1 MPKGCLILFFV
12 LLVLSPSISCARGAI
27 AVDDSQGGDALI
39 FAVVVGATS
48 ENEAVKAALAKCIS
62 KGGMKCQVLQ
72 TFERCG
78 AVAVSNKSYGV
89 GWGIRGRN
97 ARIMSLRNCGSDEC
111 SVVDN
116 QCEDY

>member
-1 MPKGCLILFFV
+1 MSKKCLILFLV
-12 LLVLSPSISCARGAI
+12 LFVLSPSLSCARGAI
-27 AVDDSQGGDALI
+27 AVDDSRGGGALI
-39 FAVVVGATS
+39 FAIVVGAPS
-48 ENEAVKAALAKCIS
+48 EGEAAKAALAKCIT

-78 AVAVSNKSYGV
+78 AVAVSNKSYGI

>member
-1 MPKGCLILFFV
+1 MSKRCLILFLV
-12 LLVLSPSISCARGAI
+12 LSVLSPSISYARGAI
-27 AVDDSQGGDALI
+27 AVDDSRGEGALI
-39 FAVVVGATS
+39 FAIVVGVS
-48 ENEAVKAALAKCIS
+48 SDNEAAKAALAKCIS
-62 KGGMKCQVLQ
+62 KGGTKCQVLQ

-78 AVAVSNKSYGV
+78 AVSASNKSYGI

>member
-1 MPKGCLILFFV
+1 MPKRYLILFVV
-12 LLVLSPSISCARGAI
+12 LFVLSPSVLCARGAI
-27 AVDDSQGGDALI
+27 AVDDSRGEGSLI
-39 FAVVVGATS
+39 FAIVIGGST
-48 ENEAVKAALAKCIS
+48 ENEAAKAALAKCMS

-72 TFERCG
+72 VFERCG
-78 AVAVSNKSYGV
+78 AVAASSKSYGV

-111 SVVDN
+111 NVVDS